1 MELVL
6 IAWRDVLSSPAAWMS
21 RAEAEDLEP
30 VSMLTVGWIVREEAD
45 FLTVAGTRSN
55 DPETDLVGDINV
67 IPRSLVSQ
75 VTRLADF
82 WKEQI
87 DQ

>member
-55 DPETDLVGDINV
+55 DPETDLVGDSSAHTLQ
-67 IPRSLVSQ
+67 SLN
-75 VTRLADF
+75 
-82 WKEQI
+82 
-87 DQ
+87 